1 MVSSVINPK
10 LVFAIRIVLAS
21 IWLYNGL
28 WLKVI
33 ALDPHHLDILRSVGH
48 DTDPVLL
55 SRLIGSCE
63 TLLACGIISG
73 LFYRFVSFFQIG
85 IILLMNVVGSV
96 FGGGTI
102 PHPFGLII
110 SNLPT
115 IMCALIVAQYGPG
128 SYALKI
134 PTNKKTWI

>member
-1 MVSSVINPK
+1 MTSEAINPK
-10 LVFAIRIVLAS
+10 MVFAIRIVLAS

-48 DTDPVLL
+48 GTDPVLL

-63 TLLACGIISG
+63 TLLGCGILSG
-73 LFYRFVSFFQIG
+73 LFYRFVSYFQIG
-85 IILLMNVVGSV
+85 VILLMNVIGSL
-96 FGGGTI
+96 FGGGMI

-115 IMCALIVAQYGPG
+115 IMCALIVAQNGPG
-128 SYALKI
+128 AYALKI
-134 PTNKKTWI
+134 PKKAKWI